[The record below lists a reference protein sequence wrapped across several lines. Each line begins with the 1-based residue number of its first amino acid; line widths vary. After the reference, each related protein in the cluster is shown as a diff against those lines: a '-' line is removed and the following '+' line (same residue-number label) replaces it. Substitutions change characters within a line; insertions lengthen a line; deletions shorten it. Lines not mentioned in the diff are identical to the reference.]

1 MSMDIMKIVFSF
13 GRINPPT
20 SGHQKLV
27 DQLCLEAFEQ
37 NATARLYLSKTQDS
51 KRNPL
56 APEHKLFIVKEVF
69 PQIEVRLAQTIF
81 SAFDEMADEGFDD
94 AIFYCGADRYESF
107 SNSLIPYIGTEI
119 RLKSLQIK
127 KIERLD
133 EDVSASKAR
142 EAALKN
148 DWKSFCEFS
157 ATIDEKI
164 NNDIFVEIRNMMGA

>member
-1 MSMDIMKIVFSF
+1 MKIVFSF

-20 SGHQKLV
+20 SGHRKLV
-27 DQLCLEAFEQ
+27 DQLCLEAFKN
-37 NATARLYLSKTQDS
+37 NASARLYLSKTQDS

-56 APEHKLFIVKEVF
+56 MPERKLSVVQDIF
-69 PQIEVRLAQTIF
+69 PIIEVRLARTIF
-81 SAFDEMADEGFDD
+81 SAFDEMADEGFDE
-94 AIFYCGADRYESF
+94 AIFYCGADRYDSF
-107 SNSLIPYIGTEI
+107 SNSLIPYVGTEI
-119 RLKSLQIK
+119 RFKSLEIK

-157 ATIDEKI
+157 ASSDEKI
-164 NNDIFVEIRNMMGA
+164 NNDIFVEIQNMMGV

>member
-1 MSMDIMKIVFSF
+1 MKIVFSF

-20 SGHQKLV
+20 SGHRKLV
-27 DQLCLEAFEQ
+27 DQLCLEASKQ
-37 NATARLYLSKTQDS
+37 NASARLYLSKTQDS

-56 APEHKLFIVKEVF
+56 SPENKLSVVQTIF
-69 PQIEVRLAQTIF
+69 PKIEVRLAQTIF
-81 SAFDEMADEGFDD
+81 SAIADIENDGYDE

-107 SNSLIPYIGTEI
+107 SNSLTSYIGTEI
-119 RLKSLQIK
+119 NLKSLEIK

-142 EAALKN
+142 EAAWNN

-157 ATIDEKI
+157 ASTNEKI
-164 NNDIFVEIRNMMGA
+164 NNNIFVEIRNMMGV